1 MDVLT
6 LYREKLAEIDQA
18 LKSNEITPDH
28 ANYSRQQLTDEL
40 QEYLAEF
47 SQAEE
52 EAQFSAGNTLGAT
65 LLEYGEQ
72 QGYTDPEQF
81 VMDLSGALELSPE
94 ETYDLITT
102 DQEFDD
108 EVVASVFDLLEGEEE
123 YEEDIEDEY
132 DSEEEENDAEYDFDD
147 EEEEED
153 EEDEEEASYSAR
165 VEALEDEIAE
175 FQVQGAVKNAYFS
188 LQSQARDMVN
198 SGDLPPAAYN
208 LVFAEFD
215 RDEDMLAS
223 FSQVL
228 EKQGSNVE
236 QELYAMQRI
245 LDVFNEL
252 GYGDIGLFS
261 QVVDD
266 EVNAE
271 FSEEDAMSDLEAELY
286 VKRLRN
292 KA

>member
-6 LYREKLAEIDQA
+6 LYREKLAEIDNHLQR
-18 LKSNEITPDH
+18 NEITPEH
-28 ANYSRQQLTDEL
+28 ANFSRQQLTDEL

-47 SQAEE
+47 SEAE

-65 LLEYGEQ
+65 LLELGEA
-72 QGYTDPEQF
+72 QGYTDPEAF
-81 VMDLSGALELSPE
+81 VMDLSGVLQLSPE
-94 ETYDLITT
+94 ETYELITT
-102 DQEFDD
+102 DQEFNDD
-108 EVVASVFDLLEGEEE
+108 VVASVFDLLEGDEDE
-123 YEEDIEDEY
+123 YEEDYEDEY
-132 DSEEEENDAEYDFDD
+132 DSEDD
-147 EEEEED
+147 EEVEYD
-153 EEDEEEASYSAR
+153 EEDEEYFDDEVEDASYSAR

-208 LVFAEFD
+208 LVFAEFE

-223 FSQVL
+223 FSKVV

-271 FSEEDAMSDLEAELY
+271 FSEEDALSDLEAELY